1 MVLKLDVI
9 SKINAEI
16 KSDIV
21 ALNNLIL
28 KSIKSDTELIEAV
41 SNHLINAGGK
51 RIRPILTILCAKL
64 CEYKGTIHI
73 NLAASVE
80 FIHTA
85 TLLHD
90 DVVDESTV
98 RRSLPTANV
107 IWGSK
112 ASILV
117 GDFLFSQA
125 FIQMVTG
132 NSIKAL
138 ESLSRAASFITEG
151 EVMQLSSIHKIEMGE
166 EEYFDVIKR
175 KTAELFAT
183 SCEIGAIISNQPD
196 EISNLLKEYGKN
208 LGLIFQLTDDLL
220 DYFSTKEELG
230 KNPGA
235 DFREGKVTLPV
246 IHAYQTGTEEEKS
259 FWERT
264 MVDLQQNSD
273 DFDKA
278 KEIMKRLNVEAET
291 FAKIEALKKHTLA
304 IIAKLPF
311 NNIYLGFLKDLIDFI
326 TLRKK

>member
-1 MVLKLDVI
+1 LDVI
-9 SKINAEI
+9 GKINAEI
-16 KSDIV
+16 KNDIA
-21 ALNNLIL
+21 ALNDLIL

-51 RIRPILTILCAKL
+51 RIRPILTIICAKL
-64 CEYKGTIHI
+64 CEYKGTLHI

-151 EVMQLSSIHKIEMGE
+151 EVMQLSSIHKIGMSE

-183 SCEIGAIISNQPD
+183 SCEVGGIISNQPD
-196 EISNLLKEYGKN
+196 EVSRLLREYGRN

-220 DYFSTKEELG
+220 DYFATKEELG

-246 IHAYQTGTEEEKS
+246 IHAYLAGTAEEKS

-264 MVDLQQNSD
+264 MVDLKQNTD
-273 DFDKA
+273 DFVRA
-278 KEIMKRLNVEAET
+278 KEIMKRINVEAET
-291 FAKIEALKKHTLA
+291 FTKIDDLKKNTIA
-304 IIAKLPF
+304 IITKLPF
-311 NNIYLGFLKDLIDFI
+311 NNIYTSFLTDLIDFVAVR
-326 TLRKK
+326 RK